1 MSAIAD
7 QKTALRRLVRARLA
21 ALTPEQRAAESSRV
35 VAAISRNQAWRQAR
49 TVMLF
54 IPLANEI
61 NILPLVIEALAH
73 YKVVLLPRF
82 DPAKDN
88 YHPAQVIN
96 LSTDLVRGPF
106 GVTEPGPD
114 CPAHPLKPLDVTV
127 VPGLAFDRVGRRLGR
142 GKGHYDRLLADAGG
156 QFWAVG
162 FESQLLPELPVEPHD
177 VVLNCIVTPAHWVVV
192 GAGRR

>member
-1 MSAIAD
+1 M
-7 QKTALRRLVRARLA
+7 RARIA
-21 ALTPEQRAAESSRV
+21 ALTSDQRAAESNRV
-35 VAAISRNQAWRQAR
+35 VAAISQSEFWRRAR

-54 IPLANEI
+54 IPLADEI
-61 NILPLVIEALAH
+61 NVLPLVDEALDH
-73 YKVVLLPRF
+73 HKVVLLPRF
-82 DPAKDN
+82 DSAKES
-88 YHPAQVIN
+88 YQPAQVIN
-96 LSTDLVRGPF
+96 LSVDLVRGPF

-156 QFWAVG
+156 QFWGVG
-162 FESQLLPELPVEPHD
+162 FESQLLAELPVESHD
-177 VVLNCIVTPAHWVVV
+177 VVLNCIVTPAHWVEV